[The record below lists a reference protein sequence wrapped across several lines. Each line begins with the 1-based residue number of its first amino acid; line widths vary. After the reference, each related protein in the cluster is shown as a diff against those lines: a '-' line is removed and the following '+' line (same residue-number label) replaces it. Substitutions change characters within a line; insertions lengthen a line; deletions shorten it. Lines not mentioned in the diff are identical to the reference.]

1 MAMGW
6 AAGGGRCCRHWPR
19 VLNRGRLANPWGTQ
33 KMFGSCLMTDQAW
46 WMGRGESGAAGATG
60 SLKGDMLEEK
70 LGRELGRVGALL
82 AGGNCFWPRA
92 LGGLRCQWERAMA
105 SLIALPNS
113 QGT

>member
-1 MAMGW
+1 
-6 AAGGGRCCRHWPR
+6 
-19 VLNRGRLANPWGTQ
+19 
-33 KMFGSCLMTDQAW
+33 
-46 WMGRGESGAAGATG
+46 MGRGESGAAGVTA

-92 LGGLRCQWERAMA
+92 LGGLRERAMA

-113 QGT
+113 HGA